1 MTLAGGKTGR
11 IPGVLVPRAMIA
23 QPGRFG
29 GAPIGDCL
37 SGDLVLRNGRAV
49 ALSPSGQAP
58 DCLVMPRLT
67 DPHVHLDKCHSMDRL
82 AGVGGDLDTAI
93 RAQLADKARW
103 DTADIRHR
111 ASRGLRELSEAGCAT
126 VRSHVDWGDDRDPDR
141 VPLAW
146 EVLGELIATAPQG
159 FTLQRAALT
168 DIVRLADAPYAES
181 CAARIAR
188 DKGVLGAFVFDQAE
202 RDSGL
207 ANAFR
212 AADRYGLA
220 LDFHVDEGLSA
231 TLDGLERIADA
242 ALAARFQG
250 PVLCGHACSLANLG
264 QADTARIA
272 DKLARAGISVAALP
286 QTNLYLQGRTTGTPD
301 RRGLTRL
308 HELRAAGV
316 NVVLGADNVRDG
328 FCPIG
333 RHDPLHTLALAVLAA
348 HLDPPFD
355 RHLPMIT
362 TGARQALG
370 LAPQTV
376 DGAAT
381 GDLLLFDVTSTSE
394 LLCGPARPRPLSEHT
409 GCAHDCPAQ

>member
-1 MTLAGGKTGR
+1 MTASGSNFR
-11 IPGVLVPRAMIA
+11 HIPGVLVPRALIA
-23 QPGRFG
+23 QPDRFG
-29 GAPIGDCL
+29 GSPIGDCL
-37 SGDLVLRNGRAV
+37 AGDLVVRNGHAV
-49 ALSPSGQAP
+49 ALAPSVHAP
-58 DCLVMPRLT
+58 TCMVLPGLT
-67 DPHVHLDKCHSMDRL
+67 DPHVHLDKCHSIDRL

-103 DTADIRHR
+103 DADDIGHR
-111 ASRGLRELSEAGCAT
+111 AARGLRELAEAGCAT
-126 VRSHVDWGDDRDPDR
+126 VRSHVDWGDDSDPDG

-168 DIVRLADAPYAES
+168 DIVRLADATYAKR

-188 DKGVLGAFVFDQAE
+188 DNGVLGAFVFDQPE
-202 RDSGL
+202 RDAGIE
-207 ANAFR
+207 NAFR
-212 AADRYGLA
+212 EADRYGLA
-220 LDFHVDEGLSA
+220 LDFHVDEGLGE

-242 ALAARFQG
+242 ALASEFQG
-250 PVLCGHACSLANLG
+250 PVLCGHACSLANLD
-264 QADTARIA
+264 QADTNRIA

-286 QTNLYLQGRTTGTPD
+286 QTNLYLQGRTSGTPE
-301 RRGLTRL
+301 RRGITRL

-333 RHDPLHTLALAVLAA
+333 RHDPLHTLALAILAA

-355 RHLPMIT
+355 RHLPLIT

-370 LAPQTV
+370 LEPQTV

-381 GDLLLFDVTSTSE
+381 GDLLLFDVISTSE
-394 LLCGPARPRPLSEHT
+394 LLSGTARPCPLSEHT
-409 GCAHDCPAQ
+409 GYAHDRLG